1 MTIEAASC
9 DILDAFWKKGREF
22 LGTRYSIM
30 GGAMSWV
37 SEHHLV
43 SAISNAGGFGVIA
56 SGAMPAE
63 LLDKEI
69 AATREMT
76 DKNFGV
82 NLITMHPQLDSL
94 IDVCIKRKIS
104 HAILAGGIPTGQS
117 IKRLKDAGIKVMCF
131 APALVLAKKMIR
143 AGADALIIEGTE
155 AGGHIGPVATNVL
168 VQEIIPHVSDV
179 PVFVAGGIGSGAM
192 MAAFLEMGAAGCQ
205 LGTRFVCATECIA
218 HPNFKKAFINA
229 NARDAVPTVQIDAR
243 FPVIPVRAIANEGTR
258 RFMTF
263 QLETIEKYRRGEIEL
278 KDAQMAIEHFWGGAL
293 RRAVI
298 EGDVENG
305 SLMAGQS
312 VGLVKDERPTQDI
325 IDTLVNEAAD
335 ALRRTRD
342 VLA

>member
-1 MTIEAASC
+1 MLSNDE
-9 DILDAFWKKGREF
+9 ILDAYWKKGREF
-22 LGTRYSIM
+22 LNARYAIM
-30 GGAMSWV
+30 GGAMSWI
-37 SEHHLV
+37 SEHNLV
-43 SAISNAGGFGVIA
+43 AAISNAGGFGVIA
-56 SGAMPAE
+56 GGAMPPQI
-63 LLDKEI
+63 LKDEI
-69 AATREMT
+69 EKTKALT
-76 DKNFGV
+76 KNSFGV
-82 NLITMHPQLDSL
+82 NLITMHPQLDEL
-94 IDVCIKRKIS
+94 IDVCIEAKVS
-104 HAILAGGIPTGQS
+104 HTILAGGIPTAQS
-117 IKRLKDAGIKVMCF
+117 IKKLKDAGIKVMCF
-131 APALVLAKKMIR
+131 APALVLAKRMVKS
-143 AGADALIIEGTE
+143 GADALILEGTE
-155 AGGHIGPVATNVL
+155 AGGHIGPVATNIL
-168 VQEIIPHVSDV
+168 VQEIIPHITDV
-179 PVFVAGGIGSGAM
+179 PVFVAGGIGSGSM

-258 RFMTF
+258 RFMAF
-263 QLETIEKYRRGEIEL
+263 QLETIEKYRRGEVEL

-335 ALRRTRD
+335 ALRKTRS
-342 VLA
+342 VLSN